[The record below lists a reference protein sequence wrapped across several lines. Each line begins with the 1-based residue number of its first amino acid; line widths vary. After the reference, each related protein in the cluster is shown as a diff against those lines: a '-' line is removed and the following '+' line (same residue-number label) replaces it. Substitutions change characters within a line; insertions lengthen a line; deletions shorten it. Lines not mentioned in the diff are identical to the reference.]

1 MRRWLVPALLVA
13 FVAACCRAV
22 KPGGLLV
29 IHDVFPDPR
38 DGGRPPYE
46 VWLRAKEDGF
56 EELSATGSLRVLRK
70 P

>member
-1 MRRWLVPALLVA
+1 
-13 FVAACCRAV
+13 
-22 KPGGLLV
+22 
-29 IHDVFPDPR
+29 
-38 DGGRPPYE
+38 